1 MLDARENE
9 GRDTFQQVQTP
20 IKVMIAAARG
30 AMLASSASD
39 AITTADVIASMP
51 STRLRSRRSDSPP
64 TTASTTARIALE
76 IATARP
82 RRDGPI
88 AARNIASAAAAVIAA
103 AALASANTRP
113 AVATNARSS
122 ARSKLPPA
130 SRVATDVAAPI
141 GRHHTR
147 SPVDKASLVRGHI
160 DGVILGGPAIG
171 VAWPVLWEHKA
182 LNAKSWGDV
191 VKRGVAL
198 SKPVYFAQLQ
208 IYMAYMELGA
218 ALFTALNKDT
228 QELHHEVVPFDPT
241 EAQTLS
247 DKAVDVIRAAAAGEL
262 PPRIAANP
270 DFYLC
275 RWCAYAARC
284 WEGVR

>member
-1 MLDARENE
+1 
-9 GRDTFQQVQTP
+9 
-20 IKVMIAAARG
+20 
-30 AMLASSASD
+30 
-39 AITTADVIASMP
+39 
-51 STRLRSRRSDSPP
+51 LRTLRR
-64 TTASTTARIALE
+64 
-76 IATARP
+76 
-82 RRDGPI
+82 
-88 AARNIASAAAAVIAA
+88 
-103 AALASANTRP
+103 ALAG
-113 AVATNARSS
+113 
-122 ARSKLPPA
+122 
-130 SRVATDVAAPI
+130 
-141 GRHHTR
+141 GRI
-147 SPVDKASLVRGHI
+147 RGHI

-171 VAWPVLWEHKA
+171 VTWPVLWEHKA

-191 VKRGVAL
+191 VKHGVAA

-228 QELHHEVVPFDPT
+228 LALHHEVVPFDPA

-247 DKAVDVIRAAAAGEL
+247 DKAVDVIRAAGAGEL

-284 WEGVR
+284 WEGAR